1 MTAPAHGIPEGLVDF
16 DINAASVTL
25 RADAGVYP
33 LEALYGAAYV
43 FIDRCFVLLDRPSE
57 DRWAV
62 TLSLKKPGDED
73 GEQLRA
79 LVGEFGNELLA
90 CAWRAQLTE
99 VNRATVEAVAVQ
111 AMSGALGPPSL
122 DDLEAF
128 DFSDEAFDDP
138 LGIATS
144 WEEKHGKKAGKETD
158 DGA

>member
-16 DINAASVTL
+16 DTHAASATL
-25 RADAGVYP
+25 RAEPGVYP

-43 FIDRCFVLLDRPSE
+43 FIDRCFVFLDRPSE
-57 DRWAV
+57 ERWAV
-62 TLSLKKPGDED
+62 TLSLKKPGEND
-73 GEQLRA
+73 GEKLRA
-79 LVGEFGNELLA
+79 LVGEFANELLA
-90 CAWRAQLTE
+90 CAWRSQLTE
-99 VNRATVEAVAVQ
+99 LNRATVEAVAVQ

-144 WEEKHGKKAGKETD
+144 WEEKHGKKTSKESD
-158 DGA
+158 EGA

>member
-16 DINAASVTL
+16 DTSGASVTL

-57 DRWAV
+57 DRWSV
-62 TLSLKKPGDED
+62 TLSLKNPAED
-73 GEQLRA
+73 DAERLRG

-90 CAWRAQLTE
+90 CAWRTQLTAQ
-99 VNRATVEAVAVQ
+99 NRVTVEAVAVQ
-111 AMSGALGPPSL
+111 AMAGALGPPSL

-144 WEEKHGKKAGKETD
+144 WEEKHGKKTAKGD
-158 DGA
+158 DEGT